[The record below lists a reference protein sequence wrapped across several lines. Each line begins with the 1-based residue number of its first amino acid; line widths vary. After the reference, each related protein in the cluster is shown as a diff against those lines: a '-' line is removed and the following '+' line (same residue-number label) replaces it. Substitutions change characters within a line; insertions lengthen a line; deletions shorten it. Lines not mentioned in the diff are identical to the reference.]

1 MIGKLM
7 INNLAANYQN
17 LAKNIP
23 KKLNIAKLLLNKTK
37 INNKK

>member
-7 INNLAANYQN
+7 TNNLAANYQN

-23 KKLNIAKLLLNKTK
+23 KKSNIAKLLLNKTK